1 MRPVVLNPLFT
12 PLTTL
17 PGVGARLGALYHKLL
32 APVERDAL
40 VLDLLFHLP
49 STMVDRRLR
58 STLADAEPD
67 VLTTFKLRVLSHRPA
82 PQGRRNMP
90 HKVICE
96 DETGDIELVFFK
108 SAAARVESSLPI
120 GEIRYVSGSFTL
132 YDGHRQM
139 VHPDR
144 IMDEAAFI
152 RAPLIEPVYPQ
163 TYGLTSRMIART
175 VQAAL
180 ARLPDLPEW
189 NDPTLIKQNNYPTF
203 SESLLQ
209 IHHPQRP
216 EDMTDITAARMRLA
230 YDELLASQLAL
241 LLVRAQMK
249 KAAGVARTASG
260 TLATRLLATL
270 PYQLTKDQQTACKE
284 IKADLETPERMLR
297 LLQGDVG
304 AGKTVVAMMAMAH
317 VIEAGFQAALMAPT
331 EILARQHFDTL
342 KPLADSIGI
351 TVQLLTGR
359 DKGSSR
365 KALLADLAAGRIDV
379 LIGTHALFQ
388 DDVVFARLGL
398 AIIDE
403 QHRFGVHQ
411 RLALSRKGEAVDVLV
426 MTATPI
432 PRTLV
437 LTYFGDMDVSVLR
450 EKPPGRQKIDTRAI
464 SLDRLSEVTDA
475 VARALDSHRQVYW
488 ICPLVTEN
496 DELDLTAVE
505 ERFADLANRFG
516 SQVGLLH
523 GQLKPS
529 LKDEAMQLFASGQ
542 TRLLVATSVI
552 EVGVDVPNAS
562 VMVIE
567 HAERF
572 GLSQLHQL
580 RGRIGRGAA
589 QSTCLLLHKRGAGET
604 AKARIDIMR
613 QSEDGFL
620 IAEEDLK
627 LRGEGDVLG
636 TRQSG
641 MPGFKFALPE
651 KHGDMLATAREDAK
665 LTLNKDP
672 MLVSERGM
680 ALRQLLYLFERDAAI
695 KLLRAG

>member
-284 IKADLETPERMLR
+284 IKADL
-297 LLQGDVG
+297 
-304 AGKTVVAMMAMAH
+304 
-317 VIEAGFQAALMAPT
+317 
-331 EILARQHFDTL
+331 
-342 KPLADSIGI
+342 
-351 TVQLLTGR
+351 
-359 DKGSSR
+359 
-365 KALLADLAAGRIDV
+365 
-379 LIGTHALFQ
+379 
-388 DDVVFARLGL
+388 
-398 AIIDE
+398 
-403 QHRFGVHQ
+403 
-411 RLALSRKGEAVDVLV
+411 
-426 MTATPI
+426 
-432 PRTLV
+432 
-437 LTYFGDMDVSVLR
+437 
-450 EKPPGRQKIDTRAI
+450 
-464 SLDRLSEVTDA
+464 
-475 VARALDSHRQVYW
+475 
-488 ICPLVTEN
+488 
-496 DELDLTAVE
+496 
-505 ERFADLANRFG
+505 
-516 SQVGLLH
+516 
-523 GQLKPS
+523 
-529 LKDEAMQLFASGQ
+529 
-542 TRLLVATSVI
+542 
-552 EVGVDVPNAS
+552 
-562 VMVIE
+562 
-567 HAERF
+567 
-572 GLSQLHQL
+572 
-580 RGRIGRGAA
+580 
-589 QSTCLLLHKRGAGET
+589 
-604 AKARIDIMR
+604 
-613 QSEDGFL
+613 
-620 IAEEDLK
+620 
-627 LRGEGDVLG
+627 
-636 TRQSG
+636 
-641 MPGFKFALPE
+641 
-651 KHGDMLATAREDAK
+651 
-665 LTLNKDP
+665 
-672 MLVSERGM
+672 
-680 ALRQLLYLFERDAAI
+680 
-695 KLLRAG
+695 